1 MVTTNIGWKN
11 EIFPERD
18 IQSRNQS
25 GQLRIVSACGGT
37 REEGEEEEGWE
48 KEEENEDKERG
59 SGGPMKFIICRS
71 SSGVGDNG
79 ARVALGLASF
89 LFKF

>member
-1 MVTTNIGWKN
+1 
-11 EIFPERD
+11 
-18 IQSRNQS
+18 
-25 GQLRIVSACGGT
+25 
-37 REEGEEEEGWE
+37 
-48 KEEENEDKERG
+48 
-59 SGGPMKFIICRS
+59 MKFIICRS

>member
-1 MVTTNIGWKN
+1 MRVEQENGRK
-11 EIFPERD
+11 ER
-18 IQSRNQS
+18 RK
-25 GQLRIVSACGGT
+25 AGG
-37 REEGEEEEGWE
+37 EGEGEGE
-48 KEEENEDKERG
+48 GRG
-59 SGGPMKFIICRS
+59 GQDSPWSEAGPMKFIICRS